1 MEKVKKILYALSDS
15 EMNAYY
21 DEFKQKF
28 YNYSQLR
35 NHFELLWE
43 RRQFWALSFRLGLPI
58 RSNNTNNY
66 VE

>member
-35 NHFELLWE
+35 NHFELL
-43 RRQFWALSFRLGLPI
+43 
-58 RSNNTNNY
+58 
-66 VE
+66 